1 MTADEVRSVVFQN
14 ATIGGYKKSDVDLFL
29 DEVAVCIESMT
40 AKIRALEKEKFESG
54 RTSGAPAIAQSAQ
67 KAPEAAQIPK
77 KAAPQEAPKAEAE
90 KPSTGADGVSDI
102 GLQSLL
108 LRAQKLAEQIES
120 EAKEAASQL
129 LQKSAEDAK
138 DIIARADS
146 QAEDTTQK
154 ANAILAEAE
163 RKEASISAAARAEA
177 ENIINE
183 AVARSGQMLT
193 ATREKL
199 KAEQESCEKLRTEFK
214 QVRSVI
220 VGFYEEQLRE
230 LRAVD
235 LSRKAVEQE
244 APSLENTAASTPKA
258 AEKADEKKASSDES
272 KAEPAPKA
280 AESAEKHAA
289 QDEKKAAESTDI
301 SSHSAP
307 EIQLNLGEVSDED
320 NK

>member
-54 RTSGAPAIAQSAQ
+54 RTSGAPAIAQPAQ
-67 KAPEAAQIPK
+67 KAPEAAPIPK
-77 KAAPQEAPKAEAE
+77 KEEPQQAPKAEAP
-90 KPSTGADGVSDI
+90 KSAGAGGVSDI

-235 LSRKAVEQE
+235 LSRKAAEDRNS
-244 APSLENTAASTPKA
+244 SLDNTAVSTPKA
-258 AEKADEKKASSDES
+258 AEKADNEVKTAAEES
-272 KAEPAPKA
+272 KAAKA
-280 AESAEKHAA
+280 AESAEKHAP

>member
-29 DEVAVCIESMT
+29 DEVAACIESMT
-40 AKIRALEKEKFESG
+40 AKIRSLEKEKFESG
-54 RTSGAPAIAQSAQ
+54 
-67 KAPEAAQIPK
+67 KAPGALNTATQVVQPAK
-77 KAAPQEAPKAEAE
+77 KPEPQAEPVVNTVKAPSA
-90 KPSTGADGVSDI
+90 GDNGVSDI

-120 EAKEAASQL
+120 EAREAANQL

-193 ATREKL
+193 TTREKL

-235 LSRKAVEQE
+235 LSAEKVAGVEVT
-244 APSLENTAASTPKA
+244 AENTAKASDYPS
-258 AEKADEKKASSDES
+258 AEKATEKATDISDNKADNKDGSEKSTLQ
-272 KAEPAPKA
+272 
-280 AESAEKHAA
+280 SAE
-289 QDEKKAAESTDI
+289 ENDI

-320 NK
+320 DKQ

>member
-54 RTSGAPAIAQSAQ
+54 RTSGAPVIAQPAQ
-67 KAPEAAQIPK
+67 AAQIPK
-77 KAAPQEAPKAEAE
+77 KASPQEAPKAEAP
-90 KPSTGADGVSDI
+90 KPSAGAGGVSDI

-235 LSRKAVEQE
+235 LSRKAAEQE
-244 APSLENTAASTPKA
+244 TPSLENTAVSTPKT
-258 AEKADEKKASSDES
+258 AEKSDEGKTLS
-272 KAEPAPKA
+272 DERKAEPAPAA
-280 AESAEKHAA
+280 AESAEKHAP
-289 QDEKKAAESTDI
+289 QNEKKAAESTDI

>member
-54 RTSGAPAIAQSAQ
+54 RTTGAPAIAQPAQ
-67 KAPEAAQIPK
+67 KAPEAAPIPK
-77 KAAPQEAPKAEAE
+77 KEEPQQAPKAEAP
-90 KPSTGADGVSDI
+90 KAAGAGGVSDI

-235 LSRKAVEQE
+235 LSAKATSRET
-244 APSLENTAASTPKA
+244 SLENNAESTPKA
-258 AEKADEKKASSDES
+258 AEKADEKAKTATEES
-272 KAEPAPKA
+272 KAAKTAKAPEA
-280 AESAEKHAA
+280 AEKHAP
-289 QDEKKAAESTDI
+289 QDTAKSSADHDI